1 MLKQYL
7 GISKIILRF
16 YSNTK
21 QDLKNNDGI
30 MLKRDE
36 QHKWRNGIFSHG
48 MLLINFF
55 KTTDTEVVMLSN
67 YLSAYA
73 T

>member
-67 YLSAYA
+67 YLSVYA